1 MIKFL
6 GLSDI
11 FTTVLLLSKAFN
23 FVEVPTALIIAFS
36 IYLILKGFMFLPDI
50 GSIID
55 MVAGFVLILTLF
67 FVLPGFILIPFAAIL
82 GVKGLFSLFV

>member
-11 FTTVLLLSKAFN
+11 FTAILLLSKFFN
-23 FVEVPTALIIAFS
+23 SVEVPVALIIAFS
-36 IYLILKGFMFLPDI
+36 VYVILKGFMFMPDI
-50 GSIID
+50 GSTID
-55 MVAGFVLILTLF
+55 IVAGILLILTLF

-82 GVKGLFSLFV
+82 GIKGLFSLFA